1 MAIIFSLPWALLMWS
16 YVVPNSEDVIFS
28 SHSRHQPSPPRVM
41 NRMVIFFIA
50 LLLFCFTIS
59 NMPTRIIV
67 CVSSVMM
74 SPLVAG
80 CISTSWRSSDDGE
93 LWEDNLTALKRLLGP
108 FAHLKQLLSSP
119 LASPFA
125 QPTPDDVRSMH
136 SMTEHRDRIAV

>member
-16 YVVPNSEDVIFS
+16 YVLPNLPRCYFQLTFTASTLT
-28 SHSRHQPSPPRVM
+28 SPVV
-41 NRMVIFFIA
+41 NRMAMFFIA

-59 NMPTRIIV
+59 NAPTRIIV

-80 CISTSWRSSDDGE
+80 CILTSWRSSDDGE
-93 LWEDNLTALKRLLGP
+93 LWQNSLTLKRLLGP